1 VDAETGKTNPPR
13 MSNTTL
19 TCDVLVIGGGAAGVA
34 AAMAAGRAGAKVM
47 LLERYG
53 FLGGLATT
61 AQVGTICGLYLRD
74 MTGAEAVPVAGGFAD
89 EFSSRLQ
96 KAGNTKPLRVDRGLW
111 VLPYFPPDF
120 TRVADAIVAESGNV
134 QLILHATVAGA
145 RAENSRV
152 SEVGALAW
160 NEPLIFS
167 PKAVVDCTGE
177 ATAAALAGTNSE
189 NGGADQAPALVFVLE
204 NVDPGLAQRG
214 LLEVRRELR
223 AAVQNGDLPALC
235 ERLSLVPGTGANG
248 RFAFKFSLLPASR
261 GRALWQQVTDWEREA
276 RALLEPLARF
286 LTQKVAAFRNA
297 RLASVAPQLGVRS
310 GRRILGRARL
320 TDEEVLNARK
330 SPLGI
335 ARGCWP
341 MERWTSSPKPE
352 MTYFAERGFYDIPF
366 DCLRPVE
373 LENVFVAGRCLSA
386 ATGAMT
392 SARVIGTALA
402 TGWAAGTAAAFQASG
417 RPLDDALAAIRQ
429 QMIQ

>member
-1 VDAETGKTNPPR
+1 
-13 MSNTTL
+13 MTTL

-34 AAMAAGRAGAKVM
+34 AATAAGRAGARVV

-74 MTGAEAVPVAGGFAD
+74 TTGAEAVPVGGGFPN
-89 EFSSRLQ
+89 EFATRLQ
-96 KAGNTKPLRVDRGLW
+96 KSASTKPLCVDRGLW

-120 TRVADAIVAESGNV
+120 ARVSDAIVAESGSV
-134 QLILHATVAGA
+134 KLILHATVALA
-145 RAENSRV
+145 RAENSRIN
-152 SEVGALAW
+152 EVRTLAW
-160 NEPLIFS
+160 NESLLFRPAS
-167 PKAVVDCTGE
+167 VVDCTGE
-177 ATAAALAGTNSE
+177 ATAAALAGTSAE
-189 NGGADQAPALVFVLE
+189 DGATDQAPALVFVLE
-204 NVDPGLAQRG
+204 DVDPGLAQRG

-223 AAVQNGDLPALC
+223 LAVQSGALPALC
-235 ERLSLVPGTGANG
+235 ERLSLIPGTGAEG
-248 RFAFKFSLLPASR
+248 RFAFKFSLFPAAP

-276 RALLEPLARF
+276 RALLDPLVHF

-320 TDEEVLNARK
+320 TDEEVLNTRK
-330 SPLGI
+330 SPMGI

-341 MERWTSSPKPE
+341 MERWTASPKPE
-352 MTYFAERGFYDIPF
+352 MNYFAERDFYDIPL
-366 DCLRPVE
+366 DCLRPTE

-386 ATGAMT
+386 ETGAMT

-417 RPLDDALAAIRQ
+417 RSLDDAVTQIRNQ
-429 QMIQ
+429 IS